1 MHICENWITYAIC
14 CHQLRVFV
22 LAVIPSCDEVTQ
34 VSAADFAHS
43 WQAFC

>member
-14 CHQLRVFV
+14 CHQLRVFD
-22 LAVIPSCDEVTQ
+22 AVIPSCDEVTQ